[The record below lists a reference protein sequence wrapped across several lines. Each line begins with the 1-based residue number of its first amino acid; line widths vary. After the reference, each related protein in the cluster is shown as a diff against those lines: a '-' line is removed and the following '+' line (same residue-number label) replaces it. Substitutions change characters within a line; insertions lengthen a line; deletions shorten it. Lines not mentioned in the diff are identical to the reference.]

1 MAARLG
7 LTSKS
12 GNPEVAEAT
21 NTEVLDF
28 GNRALQHE
36 HPCASSGLPRCGA
49 MGNVNVS
56 CFVPPQV
63 RVHGWQPFD
72 NRESRSLSSL
82 IVLALF
88 YNRTDIPKLYCRTCI
103 VWMAVLAQTGPGV
116 VSSSHRQ
123 TGWGRGLVRTCR
135 AGETAPRIL
144 RVRDEEKY
152 GLELA
157 VTAERRVR
165 TGDRTERR
173 SACDEVPSLGLFQPA
188 CWCRTLSGPHI
199 PASRGPWW
207 RRLVDSFASGRID
220 TTGCG
225 ASLLTAHAPVVR
237 PLHPA
242 RGTPP

>member
-1 MAARLG
+1 MQTPVCIRMTQP
-7 LTSKS
+7 LTAVPCCASSGRPIHGWPRDSGSPSKS

-56 CFVPPQV
+56 RALTPQV

-72 NRESRSLSSL
+72 NLESRSLSSL

-88 YNRTDIPKLYCRTCI
+88 YNPTDIPKLYCRTYI
-103 VWMAVLAQTGPGV
+103 VSKAVLAWIGSGV
-116 VSSSHRQ
+116 VSCSHRE

-157 VTAERRVR
+157 VVAERRDAAATGSPEIPRARRDR
-165 TGDRTERR
+165 TGDRTALR
-173 SACDEVPSLGLFQPA
+173 SACDEVLTCSGLFQPVR
-188 CWCRTLSGPHI
+188 WYRTASGPHI
-199 PASRGPWW
+199 PAS
-207 RRLVDSFASGRID
+207 
-220 TTGCG
+220 
-225 ASLLTAHAPVVR
+225 
-237 PLHPA
+237 
-242 RGTPP
+242 